1 MSWSLLSECP
11 TVWPPKAQAMQVGLG
26 WAGGASGAKLRIE
39 GVEEEVAE
47 QGRYVGKYKKLDIC
61 MDIIDQMKKVFY
73 TMVENV
79 AFTSNVL

>member
-1 MSWSLLSECP
+1 MSWSLLRECP
-11 TVWPPKAQAMQVGLG
+11 TVWAPKAQAMQVGLG
-26 WAGGASGAKLRIE
+26 WAGGAAGDKLRIE

-61 MDIIDQMKKVFY
+61 MDIIDHMKKVFY